1 MYCLK
6 SWSWFWY
13 CYGFRKTLS
22 YICTRLSHH
31 LENITMRA
39 IIRTN
44 SITYWD
50 TIFYSIHMTKSAMF
64 AKYGVCN
71 KNNVSSGN
79 QKYQS
84 QLMRFKCMSRD
95 KKGKNN
101 IEMGSK
107 RFKVA
112 VLEDFYYILVTSSM
126 QMYDVR
132 QIFFNRIKDGNQ
144 WKKAPELLKQ
154 YLIHH
159 LIFGIFD
166 IWILIFNIN
175 KKRVCAL
182 KVDTIGKVY

>member
-1 MYCLK
+1 MELGNHYHIYVRNYLIIWKILRC
-6 SWSWFWY
+6 
-13 CYGFRKTLS
+13 KT
-22 YICTRLSHH
+22 
-31 LENITMRA
+31 RA

-44 SITYWD
+44 SITYLD

-112 VLEDFYYILVTSSM
+112 VFEDFYHILFTASILAW
-126 QMYDVR
+126 DVKE
-132 QIFFNRIKDGNQ
+132 IFFDRIQNC
-144 WKKAPELLKQ
+144 
-154 YLIHH
+154 
-159 LIFGIFD
+159 
-166 IWILIFNIN
+166 N
-175 KKRVCAL
+175 
-182 KVDTIGKVY
+182 